1 MDFSTPPDYHAQAE
15 KCMEW
20 AERATDRESEL
31 HWLSMA
37 QAYHALAVALE
48 NDDPNE
54 VWGGALHDVW
64 DNSLSA
70 TRH

>member
-1 MDFSTPPDYHAQAE
+1 MDFDTPPDYHAQAE

-20 AERATDRESEL
+20 AERAKDSEAEL

-37 QAYHALAVALE
+37 QAYRSLAEALE
-48 NDDPNE
+48 TENPED
-54 VWGGALHDVW
+54 VWGGPVHHE
-64 DNSLSA
+64 LSP

>member
-20 AERATDRESEL
+20 AERATDREAEL

-37 QAYHALAVALE
+37 QAYLTLAGALE
-48 NDDPNE
+48 KGNPKD
-54 VWGGALHDVW
+54 VWGDA
-64 DNSLSA
+64 SLLAMESGISP

>member
-1 MDFSTPPDYHAQAE
+1 MDFSTPPDYHPQAE

-20 AERATDRESEL
+20 AELSNDRESEL

-37 QAYHALAVALE
+37 QAYLSLAEAVEKE
-48 NDDPNE
+48 NPVD
-54 VWGGALHDVW
+54 VWGGALNDP
-64 DNSLSA
+64 LSRTNV

>member
-20 AERATDRESEL
+20 AERATDRETEL

-37 QAYHALAVALE
+37 QAYLALAGALE
-48 NDDPNE
+48 NEDPKD
-54 VWGGALHDVW
+54 VWGGALHGATDHSV
-64 DNSLSA
+64 A
-70 TRH
+70 PTRH